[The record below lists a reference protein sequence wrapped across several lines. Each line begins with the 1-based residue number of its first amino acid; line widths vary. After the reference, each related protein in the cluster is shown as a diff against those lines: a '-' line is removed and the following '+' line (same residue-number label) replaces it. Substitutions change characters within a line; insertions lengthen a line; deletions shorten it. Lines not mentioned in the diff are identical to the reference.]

1 MVDSDG
7 FHCCYARQNSLT
19 SAAVTGKIMVNNG
32 ACQNNMVHIT
42 NQFIDPDRCTKG
54 GITEIL
60 KIVLSLGITVVH
72 FDAAGNLFAN
82 AFDHFFLRHQPMRA
96 KRKNNAHIFIFN
108 AILVQFID
116 QNRHEIE
123 AVSDTRRVVTDK
135 GHGLAWLYDFIN
147 WFCTDR
153 MINGIEN

>member
-7 FHCCYARQNSLT
+7 FHRCHTRQNSLAT
-19 SAAVTGKIMVNNG
+19 AAITGKIMVNDR
-32 ACQNNMVHIT
+32 ACQNNMVHVT
-42 NQFIDPDRCTKG
+42 NQFVDPDRCPERG
-54 GITEIL
+54 VTEIF
-60 KIVLSLGITVVH
+60 KVVLSLGITVIH
-72 FDAAGNLFAN
+72 FDAAGDFFTN
-82 AFDHFFLRHQPMRA
+82 AFDHFFMCHQPMRA

-123 AVSDTRRVVTDK
+123 AVSDTCRVVTDK
-135 GHGLAWLYDFIN
+135 GHCLAWLYDFIN
-147 WFCTDR
+147 WFRTDR